1 MSDVSD
7 SANLASGWKDYEKAA
22 RDIYEAILRREGSNA
37 EVEHSVNVK
46 GRSGVE
52 HQVDVYWRYRQ
63 AGAPVLEAYDWRI
76 IRDYGN
82 PRLPPIFISNG

>member
-1 MSDVSD
+1 M
-7 SANLASGWKDYEKAA
+7 NYEKAA

-82 PRLPPIFISNG
+82 PRLPPILISNG